1 MSFSGNL
8 KTVPFSDILQLIAT
22 SRKTGMLKVVR
33 QAQEKMINFV
43 DGDIIYATSEDAEE
57 LLGKS
62 FLKKGIISKPNLD
75 DINCVQKNEKKSI
88 SKTIMDLGISSQKE
102 LSEHLR
108 SQIEEMVYNI
118 FSWDEG
124 EFEFLDGRLPPKEE
138 VTTLLPTMNMI
149 MEGAR
154 RIDEWSRIQK
164 VLPPD
169 DAILNL
175 NISPQIKGGKID
187 LTSDE
192 YKTLLLVDGE
202 KTLYEI
208 LEISPLGEFVT
219 SKALSR
225 FIEDGLLMAGD
236 KKQIKKQKIK
246 EEEILF
252 GVLFEVYSRSF
263 VIIEDIL
270 ERKLGKSKDK
280 IIRDSFLLAKSNFP
294 ILNLLM
300 PDAIFVGENFTEKA
314 FTLTEETRLHQM
326 LEGLQNLLKRY
337 MKSLWSFLGKE
348 MVKKTA
354 SLIRR
359 ETAPIFSKQREL
371 AKKYNLAN
379 DFYRTLRLVG

>member
-1 MSFSGNL
+1 
-8 KTVPFSDILQLIAT
+8 
-22 SRKTGMLKVVR
+22 
-33 QAQEKMINFV
+33 
-43 DGDIIYATSEDAEE
+43 
-57 LLGKS
+57 
-62 FLKKGIISKPNLD
+62 
-75 DINCVQKNEKKSI
+75 
-88 SKTIMDLGISSQKE
+88 
-102 LSEHLR
+102 
-108 SQIEEMVYNI
+108 
-118 FSWDEG
+118 
-124 EFEFLDGRLPPKEE
+124 
-138 VTTLLPTMNMI
+138 MNVM

-169 DAILNL
+169 DAVLELNF
-175 NISPQIKGGKID
+175 SPQIKEGKID

-192 YKTLLLVDGE
+192 YKTLLLVDGD

-208 LEISPLGEFVT
+208 LELSPLGEFAT
-219 SKALSR
+219 CKALSR
-225 FIEDGLLMAGD
+225 FIEDGLLVVGD

-246 EEEILF
+246 EQEILF
-252 GVLFEVYSRSF
+252 EILFEVYSRSF

-280 IIRDSFLLAKSNFP
+280 IIRDSFLLAKNNFP

-300 PDAIFVGENFTEKA
+300 PDGIFIGENFTKKA
-314 FTLTEETRLHQM
+314 FTLTEETRLHQIW
-326 LEGLQNLLKRY
+326 EGLENLLKGY

-359 ETAPIFSKQREL
+359 ETAPIFSRQREL

>member
-33 QAQEKMINFV
+33 QAQEKRINFV
-43 DGDIIYATSEDAEE
+43 DGDIIYATSEDTEE

-62 FLKKGIISKPNLD
+62 FLKKGIISKPNLV
-75 DINCVQKNEKKSI
+75 DINRVQKNGKKNL
-88 SKTIMDLGISSQKE
+88 SKTIMDLGILSQEE
-102 LSEHLR
+102 LSEHLK

-118 FSWDEG
+118 FNWDEG

-138 VTTLLPTMNMI
+138 VTTFLPTMNMI

-169 DAILNL
+169 DAVLELNF
-175 NISPQIKGGKID
+175 SPQIKEGKID

-192 YKTLLLVDGE
+192 YKTLVLVDGE

-208 LEISPLGEFVT
+208 LELSPLGEFAT
-219 SKALSR
+219 CKALFR
-225 FIEDGLLMAGD
+225 FIEDGLLVVGD
-236 KKQIKKQKIK
+236 KKQIKKQKLK

-252 GVLFEVYSRSF
+252 EILFEVYSRSF

-280 IIRDSFLLAKSNFP
+280 IIRDSFLLAKNNFP

-300 PDAIFVGENFTEKA
+300 PDGIFIGENFSKKA
-314 FTLTEETRLHQM
+314 FTLTEETRLHQIW
-326 LEGLQNLLKRY
+326 EGLENLLKGY

-359 ETAPIFSKQREL
+359 ETAPIFSRQREL